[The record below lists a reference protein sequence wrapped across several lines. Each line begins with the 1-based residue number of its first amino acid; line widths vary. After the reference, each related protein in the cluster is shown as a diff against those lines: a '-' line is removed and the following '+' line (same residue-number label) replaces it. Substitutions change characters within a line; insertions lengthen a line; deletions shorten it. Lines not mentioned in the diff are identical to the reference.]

1 MHLTRRTPGSIIGD
15 VERRNGQRRLLSE
28 GLMKRLLG
36 YFWKDKVFV
45 VAFVA
50 AVFSMFLIPPS
61 LGYLGYFKTK
71 VLVCMFGLMIAVGG
85 MYEQNFFTVVAIKL
99 VKRFH
104 SVRNIALVIVLT
116 TFTLGMLITND
127 AVLLTLVP
135 FSIFV
140 MKEIRQEKHL
150 LGVVILQTI
159 AANLG
164 SAMTPMG
171 DPQNIYLFTRFSIPF
186 FIFLKSMLPVTM
198 TGLFLIVATTL
209 AAFPKT
215 EVEPIK
221 QVAYLNDRR
230 IYVYFLIFAIA
241 ILCIL
246 GVLGDLVTLII
257 VMILSLMFGRTLFKR
272 VDYPLLLTFSAFFV
286 FTGNISQIGSIASV
300 MTSFLQSPTSVY
312 FMGLVTSQFISNVPA
327 AVLLSSFT
335 PENYIVNL
343 LQGVN
348 VGAMGTIIASLAS
361 LIAFKFVLKDFP
373 GRSGEYLWKYTLVCI
388 VYIAIIT
395 LVVFFV

>member
-1 MHLTRRTPGSIIGD
+1 
-15 VERRNGQRRLLSE
+15 
-28 GLMKRLLG
+28 MKRLLG